1 MCYNS
6 HANAFSSF
14 LHGLNFSIFTL
25 LRQIVLFISA
35 NLRSFMGGQ
44 GVALHKVVIL
54 LLLPKASL
62 PKTFAFVFSLM
73 DSIDHLHVI
82 L

>member
-1 MCYNS
+1 
-6 HANAFSSF
+6 
-14 LHGLNFSIFTL
+14 
-25 LRQIVLFISA
+25 
-35 NLRSFMGGQ
+35 MGGQ